1 MALVSATSLVAS
13 ALADRYAIGHFNIN
27 GADWLE
33 TYLKVAQTT
42 KTPIIVATSDR
53 IIDFLGGFD
62 YMARYVRF
70 MMQALSVTVPVA
82 LHLDHG
88 LSVDHVYQA
97 IDAGYTSVMFDG
109 SKLPIGENVALTKEV
124 VAYAHAH
131 HVSVEAEVGSVGGNE
146 NGLVNGIRYA
156 SVADAVEMASTGI
169 DALAAALGSV
179 HGDYVGRPNLNFE
192 RMAEIA
198 AATKLPLV
206 LHGASGI
213 LDDQIQQAIQL
224 GTAKI
229 NINTEVNTVWTSAV
243 TKALQAKRSNH
254 DPQPILTAGKQA
266 IAYLVEAKMKAFH
279 VLGKSTRLSSMS

>member
-1 MALVSATSLVAS
+1 MALIPATKLIQA
-13 ALADRYAIGHFNIN
+13 ALADHAAIGHFNIN

-33 TYLKVAQTT
+33 TYLKVAQKTG
-42 KTPIIVATSDR
+42 TPIIVATSDR

-62 YMARYVRF
+62 FIAGYVRF
-70 MMQALSVTVPVA
+70 MVQALHITAPVV

-88 LSVDHVYQA
+88 LSVEHVYQA

-109 SKLPIGENVALTKEV
+109 SKLPIEENVALTDEV
-124 VAYAHAH
+124 VRYAHQH

-146 NGLVNGIRYA
+146 NGLINGIRYA
-156 SVADAVEMASTGI
+156 SVTDAVKMAATGI

-192 RMAEIA
+192 RMAAIA

-213 LDDQIQQAIQL
+213 PDDQIQQAIQT

-229 NINTEVNTVWTSAV
+229 NINTEVNTVLTAAI
-243 TKALQAKRSNH
+243 TKAVQAKRSGH
-254 DPQPILTAGKQA
+254 DPQPILLAGKKA
-266 IAYLVEAKMKAFH
+266 IAQLVETKMKAFH
-279 VLGKSTRLSSMS
+279 ILGKSKRSVTFE

>member
-1 MALVSATSLVAS
+1 MALIPATKLIQA
-13 ALADRYAIGHFNIN
+13 ALADHAAIGHFNIN

-33 TYLKVAQTT
+33 TYLKVAQKTG
-42 KTPIIVATSDR
+42 TPIIVATSDR

-62 YMARYVRF
+62 FIAGYVRF
-70 MMQALSVTVPVA
+70 MVQALHITVPVV

-88 LSVDHVYQA
+88 LSVEHVYQA

-109 SKLPIGENVALTKEV
+109 SKLPIEENVALTDEV
-124 VAYAHAH
+124 VRYAHQH

-146 NGLVNGIRYA
+146 NGLINGIRYA
-156 SVADAVEMASTGI
+156 SVTDAVKMAATGI

-192 RMAEIA
+192 RMAAIA

-213 LDDQIQQAIQL
+213 PDDQIQQAIQT

-229 NINTEVNTVWTSAV
+229 NINTEVNTVWTAAI
-243 TKALQAKRSNH
+243 TKA
-254 DPQPILTAGKQA
+254 
-266 IAYLVEAKMKAFH
+266 V
-279 VLGKSTRLSSMS
+279 